1 VYERV
6 KEGHDSLDLTNKTK
20 SMRSRQMNTTTILY
34 VGIDVSKNKSDICIK
49 DQLGNDLI
57 QRFKI
62 ANNKA
67 DLGKL
72 YETIES
78 IKCRTPEKS
87 DVVFGMEA
95 TGIYSLPLYSALKR
109 DGHKVKLYNPIQTN
123 GFRKMN
129 IRKTRTDPID
139 SAIIADMLRYSE
151 PPQVSDVKDFNLYQL
166 RELVRI
172 RHRLIEKQ
180 TQCKVQLVRN
190 IDTIWPEY
198 ESVMKTVFGT
208 TSIAILKKYTVP
220 SKVRVKPCE
229 EFYKFVKKMS
239 RSKISHQKAEEIY
252 NHAGNILTIPELDS
266 VITVEIKIL
275 IRQLELYEEQ
285 VESVELKIDQSM
297 NLIDSKIMS
306 IPGIGDILGAIIL
319 GEIGNVDRFSSAKK
333 LIAFAGLDPAVSQSG
348 RFQNTS
354 GRISKRGS
362 PLLRQALFLAANV
375 ARQNDDNLKRF
386 YDKKRSEGKHH
397 FSALNAV
404 AAKILRIVYWV
415 LKNNKEYQIQPN

>member
-1 VYERV
+1 
-6 KEGHDSLDLTNKTK
+6 
-20 SMRSRQMNTTTILY
+20 MNTTMFY
-34 VGIDVSKNKSDICIK
+34 VGIDVSKDKSDVCIK
-49 DQLGNDLI
+49 DENGDDLI

-62 ANNKA
+62 THNKA

-78 IKCRTPEKS
+78 IKSKTPGKC

-109 DGHKVKLYNPIQTN
+109 DGYKVKLYNPIQTN

-129 IRKTRTDPID
+129 IRRTKTDPID
-139 SAIIADMLRYSE
+139 SAVIADMLRYSE
-151 PPQVSDVKDFNLYQL
+151 PPQVIEIQDLNIYQL

-190 IDTIWPEY
+190 IDTVWPDY
-198 ESVMKTVFGT
+198 NKVMKRVLGT
-208 TSIAILKKYTVP
+208 ASIAILKKYSVP
-220 SKVRVKPCE
+220 SKVRAKYFE
-229 EFYKFVKKMS
+229 QFYELVKKTS
-239 RSKISHQKAEEIY
+239 RSKISRIKAEEIY
-252 NHAGNILTIPELDS
+252 TYAGNVLTIPELDS
-266 VITVEIKIL
+266 VITFEIKTL
-275 IRQLELYEEQ
+275 ISQLELYDEHIQSIEN
-285 VESVELKIDQSM
+285 KIDQM
-297 NLIDSKIMS
+297 MKLISSKIMS
-306 IPGIGDILGAIIL
+306 IPGIGDTLGPIIL
-319 GEIGNVDRFSSAKK
+319 GEIGSVDRFSNVKK
-333 LIAFAGLDPAVSQSG
+333 LVAFAGLDPVVSQSG
-348 RFQNTS
+348 RLENMT
-354 GRISKRGS
+354 GPISKRGS

-404 AAKILRIVYWV
+404 AAKLLRIVYWV
-415 LKNNKEYQIQPN
+415 LKNNKKYQTQPK